1 MQEENHQLLLIT
13 RIKEVYLQFQSLVK
27 GDLLEEEDIFEDV
40 FQHAKKLA
48 AKKITHQHKYVVVGI
63 TKAGKSTLLNKLIG
77 KNLLITNEKRATAIK
92 WAVKFHDSEKFL
104 LKVYRNT

>member
-1 MQEENHQLLLIT
+1 MLLIA

-27 GDLLEEEDIFEDV
+27 GTLQLEEETYFDDV
-40 FQHAKKLA
+40 FQHANKLA
-48 AKKITHQHKYVVVGI
+48 AKKITHLHKYVVVGI

-77 KNLLITNEKRATAIK
+77 KNVLISNEKRATAIK
-92 WAVKFHDSEKFL
+92 WTVKFHDSEKFL